1 VLAYLDVPLM
11 GHPEMFVKHDTNR
24 IDATGTIVSEDTR
37 KFLQNFVDKYVA
49 WVQRLATV

>member
-1 VLAYLDVPLM
+1 
-11 GHPEMFVKHDTNR
+11 MFVKHDANR

-49 WVQRLATV
+49 WVQRLAKV